1 MVDARLIQYLKNY
14 VSQGYSRDQLESH
27 LVSQGWN
34 KKDLDDAFDQV
45 MPKAAPEKKPFFQQK
60 QPLPAAE
67 QKEKKHFSFFKPKP
81 KVEARP
87 DLEARAGVYAR
98 PAYHEEGPSSHFV
111 PVAVLACVFLIIG
124 VFFYSYF
131 YVINPTFVSKPVLT
145 RPEIPTV
152 GSAVSTA
159 QVEYMLNELDL
170 YKLHGNPVG

>member
-14 VSQGYSRDQLESH
+14 VSQGYSRDQLELH

-34 KKDLDDAFDQV
+34 RKDLDDAFDQV
-45 MPKAAPEKKPFFQQK
+45 MPRAAPEKKPFFQFK
-60 QPLPAAE
+60 QPAAAP
-67 QKEKKHFSFFKPKP
+67 KEEKHGFFFKKKP
-81 KVEARP
+81 KAEARP
-87 DLEARAGVYAR
+87 DLEARARGYAE
-98 PAYHEEGPSSHFV
+98 AGLYHEEKPSSHFV

-152 GSAVSTA
+152 GSAVNTA